1 MIKIIRYKLY
11 KWRLN
16 FINNKRIK
24 KNQLPICDTKGYP
37 YTPSNYKDVPSV
49 GLPKPIGKLIYLNQ
63 NNDEKT
69 NHNKNNV
76 NPE

>member
-1 MIKIIRYKLY
+1 MRIKIIRYKLY

-24 KNQLPICDTKGYP
+24 KDQLPICDTKGYP
-37 YTPSNYKDVPSV
+37 YTPSNYEDVPSV

-63 NNDEKT
+63 NKEDE
-69 NHNKNNV
+69 
-76 NPE
+76 

>member
-1 MIKIIRYKLY
+1 MRIKIIRYKLY

-24 KNQLPICDTKGYP
+24 KDQLPICDTKGYP
-37 YTPSNYKDVPSV
+37 YTPSNYKDVSSV

-63 NNDEKT
+63 NKDDKF
-69 NHNKNNV
+69 
-76 NPE
+76 